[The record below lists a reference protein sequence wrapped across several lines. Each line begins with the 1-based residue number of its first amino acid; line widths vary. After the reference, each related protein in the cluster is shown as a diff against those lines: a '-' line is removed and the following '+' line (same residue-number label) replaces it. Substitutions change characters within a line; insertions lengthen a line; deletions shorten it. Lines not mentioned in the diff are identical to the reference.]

1 MTATSATR
9 TYNLALLAS
18 FDKIKNNF
26 LLRRIIKAL
35 FTIWVVTTIT
45 FFVIRAMPG
54 NAVDVMIQE
63 LTVTGVSPDDAKNQA
78 ASLLGINL
86 DEPAH
91 LQYIDYLGNVLHGN
105 LGNSYRARGLKVSD
119 IVLQVLPWTVFS
131 VGLSLL
137 ITFTLGILLGAIM
150 AYRRDTW
157 IDHVLS
163 NLAATLDA
171 VSPYLIGL
179 LAILLLGVIWKI
191 VPISEMRGALSP
203 GIQPGFTFE
212 FFADVLN
219 HVKVLLLVY
228 VLSSI
233 GSWMLI
239 MKSNT
244 ISTLGEDYV
253 TAARARGLPDLRILT
268 AYVGRNAT
276 LPLFTRLA
284 IVIGF
289 AVGGSVLLESLFT
302 YRGVG
307 YQLARAIAERDYPV
321 MQGVFIVITFAVV
334 FTNLIAD
341 LLYGWLDPRVRIAGG
356 GDG

>member
-1 MTATSATR
+1 MAVSTDLST
-9 TYNLALLAS
+9 NQLDIWVII
-18 FDKIKNNF
+18 DKIKNNF
-26 LLRRIIKAL
+26 LLRRILKAL

-54 NAVDVMIQE
+54 NPVEIMIQE
-63 LTVTGVSPDDAKNQA
+63 LTAAGVSPDDAKNQA
-78 ASLLGINL
+78 AALLNINL
-86 DEPAH
+86 DEPAYM
-91 LQYIDYLGNVLHGN
+91 QYLDYLGNVLRGD
-105 LGNSYRARGLKVSD
+105 LGNSYKSRGLKVID
-119 IVLQVLPWTVFS
+119 IIAQVLPWTIFS

-137 ITFTLGILLGAIM
+137 ITFSLGIALGALM
-150 AYRRDTW
+150 AYKRDTW
-157 IDHVLS
+157 IDNLLS

-179 LAILLLGVIWKI
+179 LAILLFGVIWKI

-203 GIQPGFTFE
+203 GVQPEFSFE
-212 FFADVLN
+212 FFVDVFH
-219 HVKVLLLVY
+219 HVKILLLVY
-228 VLSSI
+228 VLSSV

-253 TAARARGLPDLRILT
+253 TVARARGLPDSRILT

-284 IVIGF
+284 ITIGF
-289 AVGGSVLLESLFT
+289 AVGGSVLLETLFT

-307 YQLARAIAERDYPV
+307 YQLARAISERDYPV

-334 FTNLIAD
+334 FANLIAD
-341 LLYGWLDPRVRIAGG
+341 LLYGWLDPRIRIVGG
-356 GDG
+356 ND

>member
-1 MTATSATR
+1 
-9 TYNLALLAS
+9 
-18 FDKIKNNF
+18 
-26 LLRRIIKAL
+26 
-35 FTIWVVTTIT
+35 
-45 FFVIRAMPG
+45 MPS
-54 NAVDVMIQE
+54 NPVEIMIQE
-63 LTVTGVSPDDAKNQA
+63 LTAAGVSPDDAKNQA
-78 ASLLGINL
+78 AALLNIDL
-86 DEPAH
+86 DAPAYV
-91 LQYIDYLGNVLHGN
+91 QYFDYLGNIVRGD
-105 LGNSYRARGLKVSD
+105 LGNSYKSRGLKVID
-119 IVLQVLPWTVFS
+119 IIAMVLPWTVFS

-137 ITFTLGILLGAIM
+137 ITFTLGIALGAIM
-150 AYRRDTW
+150 AYNRDTW
-157 IDHVLS
+157 IDNILS

-179 LAILLLGVIWKI
+179 LAILLFGVIWKI

-203 GIQPGFTFE
+203 GIQPEFSLE
-212 FFADVLN
+212 FFADVFN
-219 HVKVLLLVY
+219 HVKILLLVY

-253 TAARARGLPDLRILT
+253 TVARARGLPDMRILT

-284 IVIGF
+284 IAIGF

-307 YQLARAIAERDYPV
+307 YQLARAISERDYPV

-334 FTNLIAD
+334 FANLIAD
-341 LLYGWLDPRVRIAGG
+341 LLYGWLDPRIRIVGG
-356 GDG
+356 GN

>member
-1 MTATSATR
+1 MSVTPTTR
-9 TYNLALLAS
+9 IKQFDLLALW
-18 FDKIKNNF
+18 DKVTNNF
-26 LLRRIIKAL
+26 LLRRIVKAL

-45 FFVIRAMPG
+45 FFVIRAMPS
-54 NAVDVMIQE
+54 NPVEIMIQE
-63 LTVTGVSPDDAKNQA
+63 LTAAGVSPDDAKNQA
-78 ASLLGINL
+78 AALLNIDL
-86 DEPAH
+86 DAPAYV
-91 LQYIDYLGNVLHGN
+91 QYFDYLGNIVRGD
-105 LGNSYRARGLKVSD
+105 LGNSYKSRGLKVID
-119 IVLQVLPWTVFS
+119 IIAMVLPWTVFS

-137 ITFTLGILLGAIM
+137 ITFTLGIALGAIM
-150 AYRRDTW
+150 AYNRDTW
-157 IDHVLS
+157 IDNILS

-179 LAILLLGVIWKI
+179 LAILLFGVIWKI

-203 GIQPGFTFE
+203 GIQPEFSLE
-212 FFADVLN
+212 FFADVFN
-219 HVKVLLLVY
+219 HVKILLLVY

-253 TAARARGLPDLRILT
+253 TVARARGLPDMRILT

-284 IVIGF
+284 IAIGF

-307 YQLARAIAERDYPV
+307 YQLARAISERDYPV

-334 FTNLIAD
+334 FANLIAD
-341 LLYGWLDPRVRIAGG
+341 LLYGWLDPRIRIVGG
-356 GDG
+356 GN

>member
-1 MTATSATR
+1 MTTTSTTSSSFDFWAV
-9 TYNLALLAS
+9 

-26 LLRRIIKAL
+26 LLRRIVKAL

-45 FFVIRAMPG
+45 FFVIRAMPS
-54 NAVDVMIQE
+54 NPVDIMIQE
-63 LTVTGVSPDDAKNQA
+63 LTAAGVSPDDAKNQA
-78 ASLLGINL
+78 AALLNIDL
-86 DEPAH
+86 DAPAYI
-91 LQYIDYLGNVLHGN
+91 QYVDYLGNVMRGD
-105 LGNSYRARGLKVSD
+105 LGNSYKSRGLKVID
-119 IVLQVLPWTVFS
+119 IIAQVLPWTIFS

-137 ITFTLGILLGAIM
+137 ITFTLGIALGAIM
-150 AYRRDTW
+150 AYNRDTW
-157 IDHVLS
+157 IDNILS

-179 LAILLLGVIWKI
+179 LAILLFGVIWKL
-191 VPISEMRGALSP
+191 VPIQQMRGAFSS
-203 GIQPGFTFE
+203 GMQPEFSLE

-219 HVKVLLLVY
+219 HVKILLLVY

-244 ISTLGEDYV
+244 ITTLGEDYV
-253 TAARARGLPDLRILT
+253 TVARARGLPDSRILT

-284 IVIGF
+284 ITIGF

-307 YQLARAIAERDYPV
+307 YQLAQAISQRDYPV
-321 MQGVFIVITFAVV
+321 MQGIFIVITFAVV
-334 FTNLIAD
+334 FANLIAD
-341 LLYGWLDPRVRIAGG
+341 LLYGWLDPRIRIVGG
-356 GDG
+356 GN